1 MTKAKIALALI
12 PVLAL
17 ACHPQQ
23 STIDSKNKGQEE
35 ERAVWKLSERVGELK
50 KAGTLSCSGMDSKLN
65 LIRTSASFKDGN
77 LETLTIAAYGD
88 KNNPANVLNDL
99 TPDLKKYEI
108 FSKDL
113 KSKMLDLETDFDG
126 KKFGIEVTA
135 EMNGK
140 ARKIY
145 DLDFEVKNDGEGGKY
160 LHGYL
165 SYKDT
170 STSLDLSEVMIAC
183 SLLPK

>member
-1 MTKAKIALALI
+1 MTKAKIALALF

-65 LIRTSASFKDGN
+65 LIRTSATFAEGR
-77 LETLTIAAYGD
+77 LESLLIGAYAD
-88 KNNPANVLNDL
+88 KSNPSNVVNDL
-99 TPDLKKYEI
+99 TPDLKKYQI
-108 FSKDL
+108 FSNEL
-113 KSKMLDLETDFDG
+113 KPRILDLDTDFEG
-126 KKFGIEVTA
+126 KKFEIEATA

-170 STSLDLSEVMIAC
+170 STGLDLTEVMIAC
-183 SLLPK
+183 HLHPK